1 MLKLADGLKL
11 LYWRGKSDSELEF
24 IVELNLI
31 FLCIEFI
38 LNYTCIENLLMLR
51 GFICPRQ

>member
-1 MLKLADGLKL
+1 MFYI
-11 LYWRGKSDSELEF
+11 LYIVMTDIKVRRKSDLGLEF

-38 LNYTCIENLLMLR
+38 LNYVVVEIR
-51 GFICPRQ
+51 